1 VRFWGGMKGKMD
13 AETIFSL
20 RKLALLGAME
30 QPIKLSAASFS
41 ETLKSS
47 VQTAARRLQEM
58 EREGLIYRRIMVD
71 GQWVM
76 LTRRGI
82 DVLKAEC
89 QEYRQIFFAKTN
101 LEVELVGKVITGLGE
116 GKYYTTLE
124 GYKRQFK
131 RKLGFFP
138 FPGTLNIKLDA
149 RSIEARRMLD
159 FANAIRIE
167 GFKTPKR
174 TFGGGRCYP
183 CEILHE
189 RAKGI
194 RSFVIIPERTHY
206 PDDIIEI
213 ISPVFLRKELQLND
227 GDYLALRVKV

>member
-1 VRFWGGMKGKMD
+1 MGMD
-13 AETIFSL
+13 AESVFSL

-41 ETLKSS
+41 EALKSS
-47 VQTAARRLQEM
+47 VQTAARRLKEL
-58 EREGLIYRRIMVD
+58 EREGLIYRRITAD

-89 QEYRQIFFAKTN
+89 QEYRQIFFAKTSI
-101 LEVELVGKVITGLGE
+101 EVELVGKVITGLGE

-131 RKLGFFP
+131 RKLGFIP
-138 FPGTLNIKLDA
+138 FPGTLNIRLDTP
-149 RSIEARRMLD
+149 RCIEARRMLEW
-159 FANAIRIE
+159 ANAIEIE

-174 TFGGGRCYP
+174 TFGGCRCYP

-194 RSFVIIPERTHY
+194 RSFVIVPERTHY

-227 GDYLALRVKV
+227 GDDIAIRVKV